1 MFFTFIFSSHNV
13 FSFLSSSSDPPPH
26 VLLLYVLVLMSS
38 CSYPTLHVLLL
49 MSITFMSAS
58 SCPSTLCPPP
68 QVLNLHVLLLMFFT
82 FMSSSSCP
90 SPSCPPPPVLHLH
103 FLLLKSFI
111 CMVFNFWCSS
121 LVNYSSCSAPSSSSS
136 IGPALIIIFIMPY
149 SILFLIPSLVKLF
162 HNPHALIHPLF
173 PPHALLTHDLLL
185 HILLPISYSLMSN
198 GPPPS
203 LAFCLWS
210 CVSLSLLGKS
220 FHARNLTVQCAC

>member
-1 MFFTFIFSSHNV
+1 MKHQLPIETCFPYFL
-13 FSFLSSSSDPPPH
+13 FLSHYLLHSLQTPH
-26 VLLLYVLVLMSS
+26 VLHLYILIPQCLFL
-38 CSYPTLHVLLL
+38 PVLLL
-49 MSITFMSAS
+49 RSSS
-58 SCPSTLCPPP
+58 SCPSTLCPRP
-68 QVLNLHVLLLMFFT
+68 HVLLLI
-82 FMSSSSCP
+82 SYS
-90 SPSCPPPPVLHLH
+90 SCPPPHVLHLH

-111 CMVFNFWCSS
+111 CMVFKFWCSS

-149 SILFLIPSLVKLF
+149 SILFLIPSIVNLF

-173 PPHALLTHDLLL
+173 PPHDLLTHDLLL
-185 HILLPISYSLMSN
+185 HILLPMSYSVMSN

-220 FHARNLTVQCAC
+220 VHARNLTVHCAVCNVHVDCLITRKQ